1 MENDLT
7 YRGKR
12 QWERQEYQ
20 ARMTLELTDGN
31 VMYGNTLDVSL
42 GGVFLLTDV
51 PPGNIALGTPGKLFV
66 KVVHHN
72 IAFPCRVVRRDH
84 QGVGVNFMANHS
96 EFGMLISHD
105 MTLGL
110 ITRTNH
116 AFAQSM
122 DLETTLQT
130 SVSHIKNYMQAEAAS
145 LFLLE
150 NDRAGIVCRAYTGP
164 VNILG
169 TRLMVG
175 EGIVGR
181 TIAQGKSEMVH
192 YPRSDA
198 GFAHHI
204 DLATGFITE
213 SLLCAPLIVGD
224 QTIGAMEVL
233 NKRGSGS
240 FSDHDLIALEALASM
255 SALAIHN
262 AMEMAKRLAAESA
275 SHAKGEFL
283 ANMSH
288 EIRTPL
294 NAIIGLTY
302 LCLQTDL
309 KEQQRDYL
317 NKVNLSANNLLVL
330 INDIL
335 DFSKI
340 EAGKLSMERVPF
352 SLDEVFEGIVAVLG
366 VKSQEKG
373 LELLVDANVE
383 IPYRLLGDP
392 LRLGQILTNLAGNA
406 VKFTCEGEVS
416 IRVSILD
423 ENVNSLLLQFSIQDT
438 GIGMSSEQMANLFTV
453 FSQGDSSTTRK
464 YGGTGLG
471 LAISKRLVELMG
483 GSIHV
488 QSEVGVGSRFIFTS
502 RFEKT
507 NLPIMPLLAP
517 TSDFK
522 DLSVLILDDNASAR
536 RIMEDHCAAFHWH
549 CISVGSGQEAL
560 DILKRS
566 HQDGPTVNLILLDW
580 KMPNLNGIEVATQVR
595 ECLAPEKMPKI
606 IMTTAYDRSE
616 MMVDGEYAHLI
627 DGFLTKPVQRRGLFE
642 HVMAVFNRNTESM
655 GDHGAVKS
663 KPRPDLSG
671 VRVLLAEDNEINQQV
686 AKELLEK
693 IGIRVII
700 AQNGAEAVVLAREE
714 TFDAILMDVQ
724 MPVLDGYGATRQ
736 IRALENSRRLPII
749 AMTANAMAG
758 DREKCLETGMN
769 DHVAKPV
776 VPDELYATLSQWIGR
791 SAFDVPDACASP
803 LVEIPPI
810 PGIDLDVGS
819 RHVGGDRVLLRD
831 VLLKFARNRDRA
843 HYRLPTFLADND
855 LEGLSRAAHT
865 LKGISATLGA
875 IRVSTL
881 AARVER
887 EAKAGKDLD
896 DLREPVVE
904 LALEL
909 DCVIAGIEAALRPDV
924 PVSSCPMHPNDEKN
938 LEVLAVS
945 IRKAVE
951 LLVNYD
957 SDVEYVVE
965 ELAPWVQHG
974 PRRERFVLIEKALD
988 HYDFESALAI
998 FRQWALAENIE
1009 LESL

>member
-20 ARMTLELTDGN
+20 ARMTLELEDGN

-42 GGVFLLTDV
+42 GGVFLLTDA

-150 NDRAGIVCRAYTGP
+150 SDHAGIACRACTGP

-192 YPRSDA
+192 YPRNDA
-198 GFAHHI
+198 GFAYHI

-240 FSDHDLIALEALASM
+240 FSDHDLIALEALASI

-352 SLDEVFEGIVAVLG
+352 SLDEVFDGIIAVLG

-373 LELLVDANVE
+373 LELLVDANVG
-383 IPYRLLGDP
+383 ISYRLLGDP
-392 LRLGQILTNLAGNA
+392 LRLGQVLTNLAGNA
-406 VKFTCEGEVS
+406 VKFTCEGEVA

-423 ENVNSLLLQFSIQDT
+423 ENTDSLLLQFSIQDT
-438 GIGMSSEQMANLFTV
+438 GIGMSSEQIANLFTV

-483 GSIHV
+483 GSIRA

-502 RFEKT
+502 RFDKT
-507 NLPIMPLLAP
+507 NLPITPLD
-517 TSDFK
+517 SR
-522 DLSVLILDDNASAR
+522 V
-536 RIMEDHCAAFHWH
+536 
-549 CISVGSGQEAL
+549 
-560 DILKRS
+560 
-566 HQDGPTVNLILLDW
+566 
-580 KMPNLNGIEVATQVR
+580 
-595 ECLAPEKMPKI
+595 
-606 IMTTAYDRSE
+606 DR
-616 MMVDGEYAHLI
+616 
-627 DGFLTKPVQRRGLFE
+627 
-642 HVMAVFNRNTESM
+642 
-655 GDHGAVKS
+655 GAVKT

-671 VRVLLAEDNEINQQV
+671 VRILLAEDNEINQQV

-693 IGIRVII
+693 IGVRVVV
-700 AQNGAEAVVLAREE
+700 ARNGAEAVALAREK

-791 SAFDVPDACASP
+791 SAFEIPDVCISP
-803 LVEIPPI
+803 PVEIPPI
-810 PGIDLDVGS
+810 SGIDLDVGS

-843 HYRLPTFLADND
+843 HYRLPAFLADND
-855 LEGLSRAAHT
+855 WDGLSQAAHT
-865 LKGISATLGA
+865 LKGVTATLGA
-875 IRVSTL
+875 IRLSNL
-881 AARVER
+881 AARIER
-887 EAKAGKDLD
+887 EAKATKNIDN
-896 DLREPVVE
+896 LREPVVE

-909 DCVIAGIEAALRPDV
+909 DCVIAGIEAALRPEA
-924 PVSSCPMHPNDEKN
+924 PVLSCPMQPNDEKN
-938 LEVLAVS
+938 LEILAVH

-957 SDVEYVVE
+957 SDVEYIVE
-965 ELAPWVQHG
+965 ELVPWVQHG
-974 PRRERFVLIEKALD
+974 HRRERFTLIKKALD